1 VLKLFQFF
9 IKLLPPSSHL
19 VSIFFIVST
28 SFLKN
33 TAVANELE
41 QTTKWYQIEYIIFEH
56 LKTDDHILRYEDT
69 PYPLKTNKQ
78 FSYVTTN
85 THPASSYQYTQLS
98 ENKMDLT
105 SAIQKLK
112 RSREVKVLDTHSWQQ
127 PLNEDSRT
135 PPIKI
140 NTKVSQQRTLF
151 GELQLRKSRY
161 THAEFK
167 LYLTNSFSVPYR
179 DIKDWF
185 LEKDTKWKL
194 IDLLIAAPEDLP
206 FIETIGQSEIYQ
218 NIRYLKE
225 SRRIKEGEIHY
236 IDHPIIGVIITIK
249 EVPSPFKLNNDLSYV
264 GE

>member
-1 VLKLFQFF
+1 VLKLFQYF
-9 IKLLPPSSHL
+9 IKLTPRLI

-28 SFLKN
+28 CFLTN
-33 TAVANELE
+33 TSVANELE
-41 QTTKWYQIEYIIFEH
+41 QASKWYQIEYIIFEH
-56 LKTDDHILRYEDT
+56 LKTDDHILRYEDI

-78 FSYVTTN
+78 FSHITTN
-85 THPASSYQYTQLS
+85 TQPASSYQYTQLP

-112 RSREVKVLDTHSWQQ
+112 RSREVEVLDIHSWQQ
-127 PLNEDSRT
+127 ALMEDSTT
-135 PPIKI
+135 PPVKIK
-140 NTKVSQQRTLF
+140 TKVSKQRSLF
-151 GELQLRKSRY
+151 GELQLKKSRY

-194 IDLLIAAPEDLP
+194 IDLLIASPKDLS
-206 FIETIGQSEIYQ
+206 FTETIGQSEMYQ
-218 NIRYLKE
+218 NIRYLDE

-236 IDHPIIGVIITIK
+236 IDHPVIGVIITIK
-249 EVPSPFKLNNDLSYV
+249 EVPSPFKLNNNLSYV